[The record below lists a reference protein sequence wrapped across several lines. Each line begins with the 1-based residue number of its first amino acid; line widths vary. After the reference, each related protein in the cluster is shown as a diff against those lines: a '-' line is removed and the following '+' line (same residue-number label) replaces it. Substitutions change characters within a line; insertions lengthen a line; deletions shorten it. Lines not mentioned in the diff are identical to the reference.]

1 MNPRPGSKTIRIVIA
16 DDHPVFRQALRGVLA
31 GSPDLVV
38 VGEAGDGEE
47 ALALC
52 ARERPHLLLLDAVMP
67 RVSGYDVL
75 ERLPAVSPETRVLVV
90 TGYFERKFEQK
101 ALAAGAKGFLGKDAT
116 AEVILR
122 AVRAV
127 TEGEVWATRQGTRR
141 LLGRVR
147 SARDGHLFGA
157 LTPREREILRTLG
170 RGWGTKPIASRTG
183 LSEKTVS
190 VHITHVIAKL
200 GVHSRI
206 QAALLARQYT
216 DLEPEGLLDGGEA
229 R

>member
-1 MNPRPGSKTIRIVIA
+1 MKTIRIVLA
-16 DDHPVFRQALRGVLA
+16 DDHPLFREAVRGVLA
-31 GSPDLVV
+31 GSPGLAV

-52 ARERPHLLLLDAVMP
+52 AREKPEVLVLDAVMP
-67 RVSGYDVL
+67 RVSGYEVL
-75 ERLPAVSPETRVLVV
+75 ERLPAASPATRALVF
-90 TGYFERKFEQK
+90 TGHLERRFEEK

-127 TEGEVWATRQGTRR
+127 AAGEAWATREGTRH

-147 SARDGHLFGA
+147 TAGDGRLFGA
-157 LTPREREILRTLG
+157 LTPREREILGMLG
-170 RGWGTKPIASRTG
+170 RGWSTKPIASRTG

-200 GVHSRI
+200 GVRSRI
-206 QAALLARQYT
+206 QAALLARQYA
-216 DLEPEGLLDGGEA
+216 DLEPEGLLGDGEA
-229 R
+229 L